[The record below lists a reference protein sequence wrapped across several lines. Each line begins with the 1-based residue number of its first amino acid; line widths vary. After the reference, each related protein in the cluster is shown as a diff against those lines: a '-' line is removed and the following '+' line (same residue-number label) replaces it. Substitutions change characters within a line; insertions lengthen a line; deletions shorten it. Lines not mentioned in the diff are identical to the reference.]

1 MFVETRQELDPS
13 VQISTLTNY
22 NGKLLIA
29 DEDSGIILLDSKN
42 EIISDKKL
50 YQNGAITDLETFE
63 EPNCLIGAGKMVV
76 LWDFEKEQ
84 EVMTCIGHKGDVLC
98 VKGSPLHNYFAS
110 GDDDKNIF
118 IWDKRTPKPI
128 NFIQAHST
136 SITSIDIFLDGSL
149 IVSTSDEGYW

>member
-98 VKGSPLHNYFAS
+98 VKGSPLYNYFVS

-118 IWDKRTPKPI
+118 IWDKRAPKPI